1 MKKSSVQLYLLY
13 AIDMGVAETR
23 SGKRSG
29 KRNGKRN
36 GTKNENILLSLS
48 LKRGIY

>member
-1 MKKSSVQLYLLY
+1 MKKSSVQLSLLY

-23 SGKRSG
+23 SGKG
-29 KRNGKRN
+29 NGKRN
-36 GTKNENILLSLS
+36 GTRNENILLSLS